1 MAYKEVGEERE
12 LPFLFIAIIV
22 VQGFEIRCGLSL
34 LLFYKVIFEWGVH
47 CFSFFW
53 ILRVGVVV
61 SVDKRSG
68 NAKEKYKR

>member
-34 LLFYKVIFEWGVH
+34 LLFYKVITRIGCTLFLVFLDTACG
-47 CFSFFW
+47 CS
-53 ILRVGVVV
+53 R
-61 SVDKRSG
+61 KC
-68 NAKEKYKR
+68 